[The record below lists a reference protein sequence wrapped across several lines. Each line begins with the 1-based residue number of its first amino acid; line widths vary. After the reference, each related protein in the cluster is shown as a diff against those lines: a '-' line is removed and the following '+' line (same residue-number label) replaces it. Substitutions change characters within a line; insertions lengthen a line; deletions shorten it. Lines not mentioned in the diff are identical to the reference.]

1 MKPLDNAMS
10 ISSTSIEGIK
20 SKEIR
25 KQLFKKMRRI
35 VVKIGS
41 SILASPGKGLHQDVF
56 SRLAREISALK
67 HRGYEMVIVSSGA
80 IAAGMEKLGHPSH
93 LLSITQKQA
102 TAAVGQ
108 SRLMNIYE
116 NHFSRHQ
123 QIVAQILLTH
133 EDLSHRRRFINARGT
148 LLALLNMGI
157 IPIINENDT
166 VAVAEIKVGDNDN
179 LSALITNL
187 IEADLL
193 IILSDIEGLC
203 EADPRYHPQAKC
215 IRLVEDIDTSMG
227 EIAGGTEGQW
237 SVGGMVTKI
246 EAARKASRFGIPT
259 MIACGTKEGILHQ
272 ILDGKEVGTLILP
285 KRRVL
290 SSRKGWIAFH
300 LKPKGEVVVDDG
312 AKKALC
318 QRGKSLL
325 ASGVMKVN
333 GMFDRGDAVSCI
345 GPKGKEFARGLVNY
359 NASELEKIK
368 GLPSSQIEKTLGFKY
383 SDEVIHRNNLVVL

>member
-1 MKPLDNAMS
+1 MPSTTLRRQIMAGVRSVVVKAGTNLLTRDHGKLDQKV
-10 ISSTSIEGIK
+10 ISSLTDQLAAMTQRGIK
-20 SKEIR
+20 VT
-25 KQLFKKMRRI
+25 L
-35 VVKIGS
+35 
-41 SILASPGKGLHQDVF
+41 
-56 SRLAREISALK
+56 
-67 HRGYEMVIVSSGA
+67 VSSGA
-80 IAAGMEKLGHPSH
+80 VGSGMGKAGMAKRPRSLPALQAAAAIGQP
-93 LLSITQKQA
+93 LLMSMYEQEFA
-102 TAAVGQ
+102 RHELLVGQ
-108 SRLMNIYE
+108 ILVTRKDFEQRSRYVHISNTI
-116 NHFSRHQ
+116 
-123 QIVAQILLTH
+123 
-133 EDLSHRRRFINARGT
+133 G
-148 LLALLNMGI
+148 ALHKLKAV
-157 IPIINENDT
+157 PIINENDT
-166 VAVAEIKVGDNDN
+166 VAVDELDRFADNDTI
-179 LSALITNL
+179 SALITNL

-203 EADPRYHPQAKC
+203 EADPRYHPQARC
-215 IRLVEDIDTSMG
+215 IHLVEDIDMGLG

-246 EAARKASRFGIPT
+246 EAAKKASRFGIPT

-272 ILDGKEVGTLILP
+272 ILGGKEVGTLILP
-285 KRRVL
+285 KRRIL

-333 GMFDRGDAVSCI
+333 GIFDRGDAVSCI

-368 GLPSSQIEKTLGFKY
+368 GLPSSQIEKALGFKY